1 MIRTI
6 QCGDKVLTYELCRKK
21 VKNINLRIRSDGSV
35 TVSASPSVSV
45 KSIEDFILSKAD
57 YILSAIDKLSDREER
72 YPRLSEFADGE
83 KFSIFGEQVTLHI
96 EKGKKSVTYD
106 KSVLCIKCHDESSCK
121 KIATEWLNAYCRET
135 VEKICR
141 EYYPHFKEYCPVFPT
156 LRFRKMTSRWGSCQ
170 TRNKVI
176 TFNYDLIR
184 APLPFVEYV
193 VLHELAHFV
202 EPNHSSRFYSVV
214 SRLMPDWKK
223 RDSLMKY

>member
-1 MIRTI
+1 MIRTVVYNGREI
-6 QCGDKVLTYELCRKK
+6 AYELTRKR

-45 KSIEDFILSKAD
+45 KSIETFILSRAD
-57 YILSAIDKLSDREER
+57 YILSVIDKLSEREER
-72 YPRLSEFADGE
+72 YPRLSEFSSGE
-83 KFSIFGEQVTLHI
+83 KFSLFGEIVTLI
-96 EKGKKSVTYD
+96 VEKGKKSVTYD
-106 KSVLCIKCHDESSCK
+106 KNVLCVRCPDNSSCEK
-121 KIATEWLNAYCRET
+121 LVAEWLNAYCRET

-141 EYYPHFKEYCPVFPT
+141 EYYPYFKEYCPVFPT

-170 TRNKVI
+170 TRDKII

-184 APLPFVEYV
+184 APIPFVEYV
-193 VLHELAHFV
+193 VLHELTHFA